1 MTTTASRLNT
11 ALNIRNMKATDLHRA
26 TGINKSSISQYLAGV
41 VCPKQDRIYLLA
53 KALNVNELWL
63 MGHDVP
69 MERTAMSSSSGELPK
84 GFFRLSDQQR
94 KIVKVMQ
101 GMSEEGQDSVLLYAN
116 NMTFYLVEG
125 ETEAE
130 ALRKNSPDQKFI
142 VVQGNTKKIQAI
154 LEKLARMSTE
164 QIEKVR
170 TFTDFL
176 MNTEHEPN
184 HIK

>member
-1 MTTTASRLNT
+1 MTIGERIRERRKE
-11 ALNIRNMKATDLHRA
+11 LNISQDELAKKLKYKSRSS
-26 TGINKSSISQYLAGV
+26 INKIELGHYNLTQSKI
-41 VCPKQDRIYLLA
+41 
-53 KALNVNELWL
+53 KAIADALETTPSYI
-63 MGHDVP
+63 MGWTDIESAP
-69 MERTAMSSSSGELPK
+69 TGELPK

-142 VVQGNTKKIQAI
+142 VVQGNPKKIQAI